1 MNGLRSKLVL
11 PLIALL
17 ASATLAQ
24 AAETQNSLGLSSGL
38 NLLVFKDLSATS
50 SDVQGRVAV
59 GGDMSVSG
67 YSINTT
73 GNQQALYGG
82 NGLTVGGDLKIGGGS
97 YWGNTVVGGNL
108 TSTGGASFPGGSVQ
122 VGGDVNANG
131 QWLSSSN
138 LSYGGTA
145 TNLAG
150 YQSGVHKAD
159 AGTSFSLGL
168 DFAAEQTRLT
178 SLSAQL
184 DGLANTGSAGLQW
197 STFNLDAQGANL
209 AVFDVSAADVNNNLA
224 LLNLGSDATVIINV
238 HGSSVSFGGHGITNF
253 SGGRVL
259 FNLVDATSVSFSG
272 GMVASFLAPLANFST
287 TWGHI
292 DGQVIA
298 NSWSGSVQV
307 NDAAFTGTLPTI
319 AAVPEP
325 ETYALLLAGLAVVIF
340 LALRR
345 GNKP

>member
-1 MNGLRSKLVL
+1 MSLRSKLVF

-17 ASATLAQ
+17 ASATVAQ
-24 AAETQNSLGLSSGL
+24 AAESQNSLGLSSGL
-38 NLLVFKDLSATS
+38 NLLVFKDLSASS

-59 GGDMSVSG
+59 GGNMDVSG

-73 GNQQALYGG
+73 NNQQALYGG
-82 NGLTVGGDLKIGGGS
+82 TGLTVGGDLKIGNGS

-108 TSTGGASFPGGSVQ
+108 TSTGGASFPGGIVQ
-122 VGGDVNANG
+122 VGGNVNANG
-131 QWLSSSN
+131 QWLSSSD

-145 TNLAG
+145 SNLAAW
-150 YQSGVHKAD
+150 QSGVHKAD
-159 AGTSFSLGL
+159 PGSSFSLGL
-168 DFAAEQTRLT
+168 DFAAEQARLT
-178 SLSAQL
+178 SLSTRL

-209 AVFDVSAADVNNNLA
+209 AVFDISAADVNNNLA

-238 HGSSVSFGGHGITNF
+238 HGSSVTFGGHGITNF
-253 SGGRVL
+253 SSGRVL

-272 GMVASFLAPLANFST
+272 GMVASFLAPLADFST
-287 TWGHI
+287 SWGHI

-307 NDAAFTGTLPTI
+307 NDAPFTGTLPTTVS
-319 AAVPEP
+319 AVPEP
-325 ETYALLLAGLAVVIF
+325 ESYALLLAGLAVVFF

-345 GNKP
+345 RKR